1 MKTDVWEKQLTT
13 NQPCMYVLKNLCS
26 GGVIHDLLQ
35 DFPKRAVISYV
46 SKFDISIAIS
56 IKIHII
62 FEIHIPV
69 FPYTFPSIY
78 PIYARHLSSWGQTSE
93 NSKTFDIFKMI
104 MIFKLKKEKLNLKWQ
119 GVDIQF
125 HPPVSTPTKED
136 VSYLEAPV
144 PAKMVVPPALQ
155 LYILLYYHPGSIYY

>member
-1 MKTDVWEKQLTT
+1 MKTDVWEKELTT

-35 DFPKRAVISYV
+35 DFPKRAVISYI

-104 MIFKLKKEKLNLKWQ
+104 MIFKLKRGEAKLEMIGGRYPSPCINPHRRGHKLS
-119 GVDIQF
+119 G
-125 HPPVSTPTKED
+125 S
-136 VSYLEAPV
+136 SSSN
-144 PAKMVVPPALQ
+144 KMVVPPASQ

>member
-1 MKTDVWEKQLTT
+1 
-13 NQPCMYVLKNLCS
+13 MYVLKNLCS

-35 DFPKRAVISYV
+35 DFPKRAVISYI

-104 MIFKLKKEKLNLKWQ
+104 MIFKLKSGKAKLEMTGGRYPIPSPCINPHRRGRKLPGSSCSSKN
-119 GVDIQF
+119 GF
-125 HPPVSTPTKED
+125 STSLAAIHFALLSPRFD
-136 VSYLEAPV
+136 LLL
-144 PAKMVVPPALQ
+144 ALQ
-155 LYILLYYHPGSIYY
+155 I